1 MDLGAVPGAGNKALH
16 PFQNGGEKHVERAL
30 HHNDD
35 AAVLLYL
42 QLAGIAVGH
51 EFMRRDDGLDL
62 FLGLTG
68 NVRMV
73 VQRAGNGGYGVPGFP
88 CDVLDRQQLHP
99 PFLKG
104 CNRYRERS
112 RKRFQLL
119 LLLIIHL
126 RVRNLQEGF
135 GNFGKLI

>member
-1 MDLGAVPGAGNKALH
+1 MAAKNMLNA
-16 PFQNGGEKHVERAL
+16 PFTTMMMLRFCCTFNWRAL
-30 HHNDD
+30 
-35 AAVLLYL
+35 LL
-42 QLAGIAVGH
+42 GTK
-51 EFMRRDDGLDL
+51 FMRRDDGLDL

-112 RKRFQLL
+112 RKRFQIL

>member
-1 MDLGAVPGAGNKALH
+1 
-16 PFQNGGEKHVERAL
+16 
-30 HHNDD
+30 
-35 AAVLLYL
+35 
-42 QLAGIAVGH
+42 
-51 EFMRRDDGLDL
+51 MRRDDGLDL

-99 PFLKG
+99 PFPKG